1 MPPLFSATLLLSLN
15 LGLIWL
21 LMAAPLGRR
30 RIELR
35 RSIAIAPER
44 LWQAVK
50 PGGEATG
57 WNPAILWVEADK
69 TQTGCIEVAYTHPDR
84 HGDPIRRIFRIDDRL
99 DPDHGCYESR
109 ARVLEDSA
117 LDVSFWRNFEE
128 HRSVSATPGG
138 ATVTFAETDTYRGL
152 ALYLFRYFMIRR
164 TLQSLT
170 GWLEGG
176 HKKSGLAIEHPLV
189 QVCLAVL
196 STLLLWPFFGLSAAG
211 LTISTMLT
219 VVIVLHEMGHLLA
232 YRAFGHQGARIIF
245 VPLLGGLAIGGRP
258 YNSRFEVATCALMGP
273 GMSAF
278 LVPVLVSAY
287 ELAASNFLPALVR
300 DFALLFLLILGA
312 FNLLNLLPMY
322 RFDGGQVLRQ
332 IFTSRRL
339 LVAGSFGVT
348 LLQLWVGYSI
358 GMSATALIAALAV
371 FTLVSLMGFSAVKP
385 RRSLDPMHPGER
397 LMAGLGLYA
406 ALFIHAYAVVFACD
420 HLFG

>member
-1 MPPLFSATLLLSLN
+1 MSPLVSATLLLSLN
-15 LGLIWL
+15 LGLLWL

-35 RSIAIAPER
+35 RTVAIAPER
-44 LWQAVK
+44 LWQAVQ
-50 PGGEATG
+50 PSGEATG
-57 WNPAILWVEADK
+57 WNPAILAVEADK
-69 TQTGCIEVAYTHPDR
+69 AHPGFIEVAYTHPDR
-84 HGDPIRRIFRIDDRL
+84 HGDPIRRIFRIDDHLNPAEGR
-99 DPDHGCYESR
+99 YESH
-109 ARVLEDSA
+109 ARVVEDSA
-117 LDVSFWRNFEE
+117 MDLSFWRNFESY
-128 HRSVSATPGG
+128 RSVSAVPGG
-138 ATVTFAETDTYRGL
+138 AMVTFAETDTYRGL

-176 HKKSGLAIEHPLV
+176 RDRSGMAIEHPLF

-196 STLLLWPFFGLSAAG
+196 STLLLWPFFGLNAAG
-211 LTISTMLT
+211 LTISVMLT
-219 VVIVLHEMGHLLA
+219 VVIVLHEMGHLVA
-232 YRAFGHQGARIIF
+232 YRAFGHESARIIF

-273 GMSAF
+273 GISAF
-278 LVPVLVSAY
+278 LVPVLVSAC
-287 ELAASNFLPALVR
+287 EFAAANVLPAPVR

-348 LLQLWVGYSI
+348 LLLLWVGYRI
-358 GMSATALIAALAV
+358 GMSSTALIAALAV
-371 FTLVSLMGFSAVKP
+371 FTLVSLMGFSTIKP